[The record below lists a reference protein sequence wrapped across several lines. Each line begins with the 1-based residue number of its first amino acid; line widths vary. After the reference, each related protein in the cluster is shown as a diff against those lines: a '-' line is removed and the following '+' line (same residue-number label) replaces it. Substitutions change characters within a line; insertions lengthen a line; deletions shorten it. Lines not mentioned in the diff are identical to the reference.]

1 MGRNRSLVATLSP
14 CRHHIPAPG
23 AEDALGSSAV
33 LSDPAQGDNVLAEMC
48 AIEFHDTQ
56 PTTFRGVVHMCPHH
70 ARGKPPTRGRL
81 VTVTGPRPSGRLDE
95 VPARCQQEQYIKIL
109 HV

>member
-1 MGRNRSLVATLSP
+1 MSSDGRLVLAFGP
-14 CRHHIPAPG
+14 RRHDDP
-23 AEDALGSSAV
+23 DAGLEVALRGGAV
-33 LSDPAQGDNVLAEMC
+33 LGDPAQLDQVFAEVC
-48 AIEFHDTQ
+48 AIKPNDTQ

-95 VPARCQQEQYIKIL
+95 VPARCQQEQYIKIP